1 MAHHYSGPDF
11 SFPHGDP
18 RVDHTDLFAFPA
30 PEGSARTVLIID
42 VHPSVGIN
50 PPGPTTKEPFAPEA
64 VYELKVDTNG
74 DGIADVAFRT
84 RFADADGA
92 QSATV
97 RRVGGADAAGMG
109 GDGKVVVE
117 DAPVS
122 TASDAQVTESG
133 EYRFFAGWRSDPF
146 FFDAE
151 GVLNDF
157 QFTGNDFFAD
167 KDVCSMAFELPNDA
181 LGGSGAVAL
190 WHRILVPGG
199 NGNGDGD
206 WVQADRGAK
215 PSQSVFFSPGEE
227 KAAYLAGDPSSDSR
241 FVGSFAHVLEHA
253 GGYPPD
259 DAKRVA
265 ETLLPDVL
273 SYDPRKPA
281 GYPHNGRTLT
291 DDVAAHFLTLF
302 TNGKVTD
309 TGVRPHADLLG
320 DFPYVGAP
328 HGSYG
333 S

>member
-30 PEGSARTVLIID
+30 PGGSSRTVLIVD

-74 DGIADVAFRT
+74 DGVADVAFRT
-84 RFADADGA
+84 RFSESNGA
-92 QSATV
+92 LSATV
-97 RRVGGADAAGMG
+97 RRAEGDDAAGMG
-109 GDGKVVVE
+109 GDGEVVVQ

-122 TASDAQVTESG
+122 PASDARVTENG

-181 LGGSGAVAL
+181 LGSDGAVSL
-190 WHRILVPGG
+190 WHRILVPG
-199 NGNGDGD
+199 GNGDGD

-227 KAAYLAGDPSSDSR
+227 KAAYLAGEPSSDLR

-253 GGYPPD
+253 GGYSPD
-259 DAKRVA
+259 QAKRVA

-273 SYDPRKPA
+273 SYDPTQPA
-281 GYPHNGRTLT
+281 GYPHSGRTLT

-309 TGVRPHADLLG
+309 TGVRAHSDLLA

-328 HGSYG
+328 HGSYD